1 MRKEL
6 IEALD
11 IIWEHSEG
19 RKKIGESYDKK
30 GTLNIVYDSEQ
41 LMPAYGMAENLL
53 AAQQFAQDTGNHA
66 PLEHRITIPTDI
78 GIMLQNEQGEQFKPS
93 LVGLIAHEIYHAGDK
108 YINTPENMSF
118 QYNFGYNQAAIG
130 LSNIENSLKIINDFI
145 PENYSQL
152 NEQEKTILIENI
164 YENTNCAELLAQSNK
179 QHLESL
185 LNVFT
190 DNKKIKTYIEK
201 VETPA
206 IDFANEIVE
215 FANTKRE
222 YQEPQRIRDYSDS
235 VPLIPTDKMDKET
248 FNIIFNMTAQQIMDN
263 GGKDNYL
270 QNVKEQYEP
279 IFNQLKSGELVE
291 IKDTPQAQVAQIKQI
306 GKMLEQNKQRQI

>member
-1 MRKEL
+1 M
-6 IEALD
+6 
-11 IIWEHSEG
+11 
-19 RKKIGESYDKK
+19 
-30 GTLNIVYDSEQ
+30 
-41 LMPAYGMAENLL
+41 
-53 AAQQFAQDTGNHA
+53 
-66 PLEHRITIPTDI
+66 
-78 GIMLQNEQGEQFKPS
+78 
-93 LVGLIAHEIYHAGDK
+93 
-108 YINTPENMSF
+108 
-118 QYNFGYNQAAIG
+118 
-130 LSNIENSLKIINDFI
+130 KIINDFI

-152 NEQEKTILIENI
+152 NEEEKTILIENI

-185 LNVFT
+185 LNVFS

-248 FNIIFNMTAQQIMDN
+248 FNIIFNMTAQQIVDN

-279 IFNQLKSGELVE
+279 IFSQLKSGELVKIE
-291 IKDTPQAQVAQIKQI
+291 DTPQAQV
-306 GKMLEQNKQRQI
+306 